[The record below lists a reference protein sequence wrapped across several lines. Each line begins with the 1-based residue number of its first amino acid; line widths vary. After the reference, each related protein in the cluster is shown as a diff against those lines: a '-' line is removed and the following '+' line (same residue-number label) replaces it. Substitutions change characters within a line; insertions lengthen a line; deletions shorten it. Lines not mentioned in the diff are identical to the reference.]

1 VRAATDLLTQ
11 YQHVIEE
18 LRFVMGSNGVFDV
31 VVDEVVIYSKAV
43 EGRHAQPGEV
53 LDRFRRILPA
63 GTREYGT

>member
-1 VRAATDLLTQ
+1 VSAAEDLLTH
-11 YQHVIEE
+11 YQHLIEE

-31 VVDEVVIYSKAV
+31 VVDGVVIYSKAV
-43 EGRHAQPGEV
+43 EGRHAHPGEV